1 MAVYDFFLSRNAS
14 TTTINNYVGHR
25 GRLFYDDVTGNIRIS
40 DGSTLGGQPIPITT
54 ATNSQTGAV
63 LPSQGLEVTDIFG
76 SIRIKVGEGIEFDD
90 NNNIKLKPA
99 TTTTLGAIKLGPGVI
114 LNDQNQIVIDS
125 TGLDFSFGDFSA
137 TTQTGP
143 SNTDAAYLSSINTNE
158 DIVFASNGTGSISV
172 VGEFNIFTP
181 NGSIATRDPV
191 FSVDN
196 LGKTS
201 VTTIDIEN
209 PNDLGL
215 MAPLNVSINA
225 DGLTKTPTVVTGG
238 VAQFTGRDNNTAI
251 IILDTYGI
259 DSTRTITGGEFVF
272 RTGRGTNAIPV
283 AVQTDDIL
291 GNVTAAGWASN
302 GYGGLGVGGLRIL
315 SNENFTDTSRGSKLQ
330 FYVTPNGT
338 ITNSTVA
345 TIDENGITLNRSDAG
360 ISNTTFITFDTTH
373 IDDHTAEGTLCWN
386 AEDGTLN
393 LHHGEGVV
401 QQIGQELFAY
411 VKNST
416 GATISNGICVRFDGA
431 ENNGEA
437 NLLIAPFQANGVY
450 PSLYG
455 LGITTQSFANN
466 TKGRVCVWGKVR
478 GLNTTGQN
486 GETWIIGDILY
497 ASPVSAGGLT
507 KVKPTS
513 PNNVVP
519 VAAVLKVDATDGE
532 IFVRPTIEQKMDYG
546 VFTRTTDFQP
556 AVANTAYPI
565 TLQNTE
571 IANGVSIGNIAS
583 RLIVSQSGLYQI
595 DWTIHWGSAGGQNET
610 DTWYTWLRKN
620 GTDIPNSMR
629 IGEISGRIPSQTI
642 STTRIL
648 SLNQNDYIEIMIAV
662 SNINVRIDAIGT
674 TGFGPTTAGLE
685 ASVAQIQL

>member
-25 GRLFYDDVTGNIRIS
+25 GRLFYDDITGNIRIS
-40 DGSTLGGQPIPITT
+40 DGTTAGGNPIPITT
-54 ATNSQTGAV
+54 ATNNQTGAV
-63 LPSQGLEVTDIFG
+63 LPSQGLEVTDVFG

-99 TTTTLGAIKLGPGVI
+99 TTTTLGGIKLGPGVL

-137 TTQTGP
+137 TIQTGP

-158 DIVFASNGTGSISV
+158 DIVIASNGTGSISV

-196 LGKTS
+196 VGKIKA
-201 VTTIDIEN
+201 TTLDIEN
-209 PNDLGL
+209 SNELGL
-215 MAPLNVSINA
+215 MAPLNVTINE
-225 DGLTKTPTVVTGG
+225 DGLTKVPAVVTGS
-238 VAQFTGRDNNTAI
+238 VAQFTGRDDNTSI
-251 IILDTYGI
+251 IVLDTYGI

-272 RTGRGTNAIPV
+272 RSARGTNAIPV
-283 AVQTDDIL
+283 AVQNDDIL
-291 GNVTAAGWASN
+291 GNITAAGWASN
-302 GYGGLGVGGLRIL
+302 GYGGLGVGGLKIL
-315 SNENFTDTSRGSKLQ
+315 ANQNYTDVARGSKLEL
-330 FYVTPNGT
+330 YVTPNGT
-338 ITNSTVA
+338 ISNSTIA

-360 ISNTTFITFDTTH
+360 LSNATFITFDTTH
-373 IDDHTAEGTLCWN
+373 VDDHTDVGTLCWS

-393 LHHGEGVV
+393 LHHEGNVV
-401 QQIGQELFAY
+401 QQIGQELYAY
-411 VKNST
+411 VKNNTGST
-416 GATISNGICVRFDGA
+416 IEDGVCVRFDGA
-431 ENNGEA
+431 QNNGEA
-437 NLLIAPFQANGVY
+437 RLLIAPFQANGVY

-455 LGITTQSFANN
+455 LGITTQSFADGAN
-466 TKGRVCVWGKVR
+466 GRVCVWGKIS

-497 ASPVSAGGLT
+497 ASPTVAGGLT
-507 KVKPTS
+507 KIKPTA

-519 VAAVLKVDATDGE
+519 VAAILKVDATDGE

-556 AVANTAYPI
+556 IAANTAYSVS
-565 TLQNTE
+565 LNNTE
-571 IANGVSIGNIAS
+571 ISNGVSIGTPTS

-595 DWTIHWGSAGGQNET
+595 DWTVHWASSGGTNEI
-610 DTWYTWLRKN
+610 DSWYTWLRKN

-629 IGEISGRIPSQTI
+629 TGGIDGRIPNETI

-648 SLNQNDYIEIMIAV
+648 SLQQNDYIEVMVAV
-662 SNINVRIDAIGT
+662 SNINVRVDAVAST
-674 TGFGPTTAGLE
+674 AFGPTTAGLE
-685 ASVAQIQL
+685 VTVAQIQL